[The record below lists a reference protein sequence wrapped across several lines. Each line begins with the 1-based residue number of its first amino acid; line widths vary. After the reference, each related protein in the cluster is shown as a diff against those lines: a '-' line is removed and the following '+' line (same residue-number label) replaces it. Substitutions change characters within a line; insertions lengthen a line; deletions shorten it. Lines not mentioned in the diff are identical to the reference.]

1 MIRAFKNLYRL
12 IKELYS
18 DRRLLVSLSKKDFR
32 RKFAGSYLGVIW
44 AFLQPALT
52 VLVYCIVFQFA
63 FPGSNTDGVP
73 FVAWFLPGIVLWL
86 FISEAISISSSAYLE
101 YSYLV
106 KKVAFSIGI
115 LPMVKVLSSF
125 ITHLCFV
132 VLVEA
137 ILMAYGIFPTLF
149 FLQFPYYSI
158 CTLVFVYAF
167 ALLLSSI
174 MVFFRD
180 LGQIISLLLLVGMWG
195 TPIAWHMGILSK
207 TAQKVLSLNPVY
219 YLVEGY
225 RDSFLGRGWFT
236 EKPELTF
243 LFWSV
248 SCVLLLIGAN
258 LYRRLK
264 PHFAD
269 VL

>member
-137 ILMAYGIFPTLF
+137 ILMAYGICL
-149 FLQFPYYSI
+149 
-158 CTLVFVYAF
+158 CGCVALVFDHGIFSRFRSDHFSAPSCRYVGNTDRLAYGDSF
-167 ALLLSSI
+167 KDGTESS
-174 MVFFRD
+174 
-180 LGQIISLLLLVGMWG
+180 
-195 TPIAWHMGILSK
+195 LSK
-207 TAQKVLSLNPVY
+207 SGVLSGGRVPGQLSGTWMVY
-219 YLVEGY
+219 GKTGTHIPFLERFMCSAFDRSKPLPALETSFCGCFIKRSFHGY
-225 RDSFLGRGWFT
+225 A
-236 EKPELTF
+236 
-243 LFWSV
+243 V
-248 SCVLLLIGAN
+248 
-258 LYRRLK
+258 
-264 PHFAD
+264 
-269 VL
+269 